1 MKSLRMEAYMK
12 STKWIGWTLGIL
24 LAFIVLAGV
33 GFAGFRFGMMRSIP
47 LADGTFPR
55 WTERFDGDM
64 PNRFEARDFGRGHH
78 FAMHGFDRGGFRLFT
93 PILWMLRL
101 VVIGGLLWLGF
112 SLFKNSGW
120 RLVNVNAT
128 QTAAPTP
135 TPAAEAPS
143 AQGDEKKDE
152 A

>member
-55 WTERFDGDM
+55 WAERFDGDM
-64 PNRFEARDFGRGHH
+64 PHRFEARDFGRGHH
-78 FAMHGFDRGGFRLFT
+78 FAMHGFDRGGLRLFT

-101 VVIGGLLWLGF
+101 VVIGGLIWLGF

-120 RLVNVNAT
+120 RLVNINAT
-128 QTAAPTP
+128 QTATVTPTP
-135 TPAAEAPS
+135 TPS

>member
-55 WTERFDGDM
+55 WAERFDGDM
-64 PNRFEARDFGRGHH
+64 PHRFEARDFGRGHH
-78 FAMHGFDRGGFRLFT
+78 FAMHGFDRGGLRLFS

-120 RLVNVNAT
+120 RLVNINAT
-128 QTAAPTP
+128 QAATVTPTP
-135 TPAAEAPS
+135 TPS

>member
-1 MKSLRMEAYMK
+1 MK

-55 WTERFDGDM
+55 WAERFDGDM
-64 PNRFEARDFGRGHH
+64 PHRFEARDFGRGHH
-78 FAMHGFDRGGFRLFT
+78 FAMHGFDRGGLRLFS

-120 RLVNVNAT
+120 RLVNINAT
-128 QTAAPTP
+128 QAATVTPTP
-135 TPAAEAPS
+135 TPS